1 MKKEV
6 DFIAEFEKENS
17 ELKQEE
23 TNPSPPTE
31 EEYRKMRLGMKLV
44 DLKKA
49 QYQKTKNE
57 QLWNLWTN
65 TFYQMMCDTA
75 RIQGGRVT
83 LKIDEE
89 NLTGSLIYFGHDI
102 LINSYARN
110 QKCFADMMEKA
121 QEVFIDSIDGLLK
134 ITFLFHVYDKTKI
147 ADYSDEIKK
156 LAAQIYSPQG
166 SVKNFVALVK
176 NGSFLVRIT
185 DMTILIEKE
194 FIYGS
199 SKRPNPTDYYR
210 KQHYQCGGCLLPSQR
225 QLQRY
230 IAGASG
236 SRDGCN
242 SGL

>member
-110 QKCFADMMEKA
+110 QKCFADMME
-121 QEVFIDSIDGLLK
+121 
-134 ITFLFHVYDKTKI
+134 
-147 ADYSDEIKK
+147 
-156 LAAQIYSPQG
+156 
-166 SVKNFVALVK
+166 
-176 NGSFLVRIT
+176 R
-185 DMTILIEKE
+185 
-194 FIYGS
+194 
-199 SKRPNPTDYYR
+199 
-210 KQHYQCGGCLLPSQR
+210 
-225 QLQRY
+225 
-230 IAGASG
+230 
-236 SRDGCN
+236 
-242 SGL
+242 